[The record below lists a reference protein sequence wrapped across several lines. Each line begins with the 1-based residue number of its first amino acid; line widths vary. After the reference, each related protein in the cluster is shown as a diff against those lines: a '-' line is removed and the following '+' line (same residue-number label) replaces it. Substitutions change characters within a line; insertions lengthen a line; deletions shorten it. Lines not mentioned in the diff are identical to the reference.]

1 MNIGFYQLKLN
12 RKWYLCEH
20 TRQRLTAEHV
30 VN

>member
-20 TRQRLTAEHV
+20 TKQRLTAEHV